1 MAANITD
8 IKSKIKELSK
18 GPADRTAIEIKL
30 KKVSTEN
37 IPQKTLDRD
46 YIIAHKQEILDRVQ
60 KRAEEYEQVNQS
72 CAKSS
77 ALSIMEEFGM
87 GDISNIRALSPFPG
101 IALTGETCGGV
112 CGALVALG
120 LYFGSDDLL
129 DHGATARC
137 LNQARKLINRFTE
150 TVGTTKCYNI
160 HKDLVF
166 GQYYDTMDPGK
177 GFANFM
183 RDKGFEKCA
192 LLPGIGAR
200 LGAEIIIED
209 MEKKKAK
216 GG

>member
-1 MAANITD
+1 MAANFTD
-8 IKSKIKELSK
+8 IKSKIKELAK
-18 GPADRTAIEIKL
+18 GPADRSAIEIKL
-30 KKVSTEN
+30 KKLSTEN
-37 IPQKTLDRD
+37 IPKKTIDRD
-46 YIIAHKQEILDRVQ
+46 YTISHKQEILDRVQ
-60 KRAEEYEQVNQS
+60 KRAEEYEQVNHS

-77 ALSIMEEFGM
+77 ALSIMEEFGL
-87 GDISNIRALSPFPG
+87 GDISNIRALSAFPG

-112 CGALVALG
+112 NGALVALS
-120 LYFGSDDLL
+120 LYFGSDDQL
-129 DHGATARC
+129 DHEATARC
-137 LNQARKLINRFTE
+137 LSQGRKLVSRFQE
-150 TVGTTKCYNI
+150 AVGTTKCYNI

-166 GQYYDTMDPGK
+166 GQYYDTMDPTK